1 MKRRILGIIIPVLA
15 GVTIV
20 GTGFSVWYFTD
31 NTGKTATTSVD
42 VNLSGYAEI
51 ASITIPNTANY
62 TLDLDSSDLDSSTD
76 TGIHLNNSTASAT
89 ADQISDVTVNLN
101 ANALNGETLEKD
113 LTVTATIKFTGGLDS
128 YVSFAL
134 DNDPVSS
141 WTGTTGTFTTTIDT
155 ASVTTTTTLNVPDL
169 ALTFSWKDEPT
180 TVDEWNDLNTVV
192 KGSSLDITYTVAWV
206 A

>member
-31 NTGKTATTSVD
+31 NNSSSASASVN

-51 ASITIPNTANY
+51 ASITIPNTTNY
-62 TLDLDSSDLDSSTD
+62 TLDLDSATD

-101 ANALNGETLEKD
+101 ADALNGETLERD
-113 LTVTATIKFTGGLDS
+113 LTVTAKIAFTGGLDK
-128 YVSFAL
+128 YVSFVL

-155 ASVTTTTTLNVPDL
+155 ASVTTTRALNVPDL
-169 ALTFSWKDEPT
+169 ALTFSWTDEPT

-192 KGSSLDITYTVAWV
+192 EGSSLDITYTVAW
-206 A
+206 AA

>member
-31 NTGKTATTSVD
+31 NSGNTARTSVN

-51 ASITIPNTANY
+51 ASITIPNTTNY
-62 TLDLDSSDLDSSTD
+62 TLDLDSSSSTD

-89 ADQISDVTVNLN
+89 ADQISKVTVNLN
-101 ANALNGETLEKD
+101 ADALNGETLERD
-113 LTVTATIKFTGGLDS
+113 LTVTAKIALTGGLDK

-155 ASVTTTTTLNVPDL
+155 ARVTTTKTLNVPNL
-169 ALTFSWKDEPT
+169 ALTFSWTDEQPT
-180 TVDEWNDLNTVV
+180 TVDEWNVLNAVV
-192 KGSSLDITYTVAWV
+192 EGSSLDITYTVAWV

>member
-62 TLDLDSSDLDSSTD
+62 TLDLDSSTD

-101 ANALNGETLEKD
+101 ANALNGETLERD

-128 YVSFAL
+128 YVSFVL
-134 DNDPVSS
+134 DNGPVSS

-155 ASVTTTTTLNVPDL
+155 ARVTTTTTLNVPDL

-192 KGSSLDITYTVAWV
+192 KGSSLDITYTVAW
-206 A
+206 AA

>member
-51 ASITIPNTANY
+51 ANITIPNTANY
-62 TLDLDSSDLDSSTD
+62 TLDLDSSTD

-101 ANALNGETLEKD
+101 ANALNGETLERD
-113 LTVTATIKFTGGLDS
+113 LTVTATFKFTGGLDS

-155 ASVTTTTTLNVPDL
+155 ASVTTATTLNVPDL

-192 KGSSLDITYTVAWV
+192 KGSSLDITYTVAW
-206 A
+206 AA

>member
-31 NTGKTATTSVD
+31 NTGKTATTSVN

-62 TLDLDSSDLDSSTD
+62 TLDLDSSTD

-101 ANALNGETLEKD
+101 ANALNGETLERD

-128 YVSFAL
+128 YVSFVL
-134 DNDPVSS
+134 DNGPVSS

-155 ASVTTTTTLNVPDL
+155 ARVTTTTTLNVPDL

-192 KGSSLDITYTVAWV
+192 KGSSLDITYTVAW
-206 A
+206 AA

>member
-31 NTGKTATTSVD
+31 NNSSSASASVN

-62 TLDLDSSDLDSSTD
+62 TLDLDSSSSTD
-76 TGIHLNNSTASAT
+76 TGIHLNNSTARAT

-101 ANALNGETLEKD
+101 ANALNGETLERN
-113 LTVTATIKFTGGLDS
+113 LTVTATITFTGDLGN

-134 DNDPVSS
+134 DNDPVFS

-155 ASVTTTTTLNVPDL
+155 ASVTATTTLKVPNL
-169 ALTFSWKDEPT
+169 PLTFSWTDEQPT
-180 TVDEWNDLNTVV
+180 SVEEWNALNKVV
-192 KGSSLDITYTVAWV
+192 QGSKLNITYTVAW
-206 A
+206 AA